1 MSEIGGSQSSR
12 GGGFPQ
18 VFFHQKEG
26 LSKALFQMGSLTG
39 LSNPGYN
46 PDPDADDAE
55 LDIDYDSFADDQE
68 FKDNDQGVVPG
79 VERDSMRSSHKERD
93 SMRSSH
99 KERDSMRSSHKD
111 IGSTRSSKK
120 GTGLVSDKMSFTGS
134 SRVSKSRLG
143 DDVDTLSNSSDEYV
157 GHFRPGSFNSSEES
171 LMESN
176 FEGGR
181 HLSLEEDTL

>member
-1 MSEIGGSQSSR
+1 
-12 GGGFPQ
+12 
-18 VFFHQKEG
+18 
-26 LSKALFQMGSLTG
+26 
-39 LSNPGYN
+39 
-46 PDPDADDAE
+46 
-55 LDIDYDSFADDQE
+55 
-68 FKDNDQGVVPG
+68 
-79 VERDSMRSSHKERD
+79 
-93 SMRSSH
+93 
-99 KERDSMRSSHKD
+99 MRSSHKD